1 MKSYYH
7 YISAYV
13 LITVVLVTLSGC
25 TRAPLPSLYMNES
38 SYETTSLQLLEVY
51 KNLEFRAA
59 NNDNYLY
66 FQVTINAD
74 STNRRYAQSILNL
87 WFNSDGSHSKKSGF
101 QFPIRKTV
109 HPFLISQFSSLMA
122 WGGFKSILSDTQKVR
137 VSNYL
142 KDAESKILYFNNNTG
157 TIDLIEPDGTRGFS
171 ISRSLTKQKMIL
183 DFIVPLNANGEEIL
197 GVLNS
202 DSLKLS
208 IGFEILS
215 GSHINRSRQRAPQ
228 SLSSPGIG
236 RPMQTTG
243 RSNIGGSQLKKS
255 SEIHWL
261 NVMLATADK
270 KL

>member
-1 MKSYYH
+1 
-7 YISAYV
+7 
-13 LITVVLVTLSGC
+13 
-25 TRAPLPSLYMNES
+25 MNET
-38 SYETTSLQLLEVY
+38 SYDTSSLQLLEVY

-74 STNRRYAQSILNL
+74 STNRKYAQSLLNL
-87 WFNSDGSHSKKSGF
+87 WFNSDGSRSKKTGF
-101 QFPIRKTV
+101 QFPIRKTT
-109 HPFLISQFSSLMA
+109 HPFLNNQYSSLTA

-137 VSNYL
+137 VSDYL
-142 KDAESKILYFNNNTG
+142 RDAESKILYFNNKTG

-183 DFIVPLNANGEEIL
+183 NFTVPLNANGEEIL
-197 GVLNS
+197 GVSNTVAQN
-202 DSLKLS
+202 LS
-208 IGFEILS
+208 IGFEILPS
-215 GSHINRSRQRAPQ
+215 SNINRSRPQASQ

-236 RPMQTTG
+236 RPLQTIG

-261 NVMLATADK
+261 SITLATADET
-270 KL
+270 L